1 MKEKILNELK
11 EYKDLILYAN
21 YTKKGLTIKFDDN
34 KCKMVKVKYSN
45 DYLKELQ
52 ENENRFFWEMFNL
65 KNDLKY

>member
-21 YTKKGLTIKFDDN
+21 YTKKGLTIRFDDN

-52 ENENRFFWEMFNL
+52 KNESRFFWEMFNL

>member
-21 YTKKGLTIKFDDN
+21 YTKKGLTIRFDDN

>member
-21 YTKKGLTIKFDDN
+21 YTKKGLTIRFNDN